1 MARVDLK
8 NIVGRYGDFLAVDNV
23 NLTIESGQFVTL
35 LGPSGCGKSSTLR
48 IVAGLL
54 QPSSGQVEFDGRDVT
69 NLAAAKRNIGM
80 VFQSLALFPHMTVA
94 ENVAF
99 GLKMKRVPADDSAK
113 QVKRILEI
121 VRLDHLAHR
130 YPAQMSGGQQQR
142 VALARAMVIK
152 PGILILDEPFGALDR
167 KLREAMQMELHTLT
181 RELRMT
187 SLFVTHDQEE
197 AMTLSDVVAVM
208 NKGIV
213 EQFGTPDQ
221 IYRAPQTKFV
231 ADFMGITNFLPGK
244 VVDVSG
250 AQSRVEVFGACFSVE
265 SKQKFNAGE
274 NVTLAVRPEKVT
286 VSIDETPQGP
296 AVKGHV
302 KQVTYHGN
310 TSRYVIGLQ
319 SGVDLIAIEP
329 NDEQNGTL
337 QPGSAVNA
345 TWKSEQILLFPRSE
359 S

>member
-99 GLKMKRVPADDSAK
+99 GLKMKRVPAEESAK

-167 KLREAMQMELHTLT
+167 KLREAMQMELHALT

-208 NKGIV
+208 NKGVV

-250 AQSRVEVFGACFSVE
+250 ALSRVEVFGAFFSVE
-265 SKQKFNAGE
+265 SKQKFNVGE
-274 NVTLAVRPEKVT
+274 DVTLAVRPEKVA
-286 VSIDETPQGP
+286 VSVETSDSP

-310 TSRYVIGLQ
+310 TSRYVIELQ
-319 SGVDLIAIEP
+319 SKVDLIAIEP
-329 NDEQNGTL
+329 NDEQKGTL
-337 QPGSAVNA
+337 QPGSAINA